1 MTATQT
7 TGTTYQRFSDAA
19 EMLHALLRNATQPDD
34 RARVLYGLSAVED
47 ALAILHRRTYGP
59 DPLPDEPGRDLAD
72 ALAFSAYL
80 LGRIADAEQAIA
92 NRRPLAAGR
101 HHLDVAVNPILDRMI
116 TAGHMDEQLR
126 DQLYNAVEP
135 LVGGQ
140 AAETIACL
148 PLADQ
153 STSRKGN

>member
-19 EMLHALLRNATQPDD
+19 EMLHALLRNATQADD

-47 ALAILHRRTYGP
+47 ALAILHQRTYGP
-59 DPLPDEPGRDLAD
+59 DPLPDEPVRDLAD
-72 ALAFSAYL
+72 ALALSAYL

-101 HHLDVAVNPILDRMI
+101 HQVLDIAVNPILDRMI

-148 PLADQ
+148 PLA
-153 STSRKGN
+153 